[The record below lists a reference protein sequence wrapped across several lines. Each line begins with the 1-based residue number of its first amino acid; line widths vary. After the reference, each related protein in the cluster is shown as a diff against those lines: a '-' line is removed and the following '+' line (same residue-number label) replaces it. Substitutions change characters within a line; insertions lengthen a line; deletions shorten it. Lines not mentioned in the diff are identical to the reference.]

1 MIKKI
6 LIKVLFVS
14 SILFLISCT
23 PDEMQI
29 TLYTSDI
36 DSVRDGEVINLPV
49 KISFSMPGDDKNN
62 DLEKARNIAKNYLPL
77 DTKFSISKGQY
88 SQYFIVD
95 TTLPFQSKNIG
106 NRQIGGFL
114 YLPKPGK
121 QDQGQI
127 KLIFNDDVVKEIDSL
142 LRNLNFMLSLNLP
155 PKTYK
160 LRIISD
166 SKVMVEIN
174 SYSAWISKKPHVEQV
189 TSLKRREEVELIFK
203 GGSSSIY
210 SQIPIFI
217 DINKK

>member
-6 LIKVLFVS
+6 LIKFLFVLS
-14 SILFLISCT
+14 VLFLISCT

-36 DSVRDGEVINLPV
+36 DSVRDGETVDLPV

-88 SQYFIVD
+88 SQFFIVD

-114 YLPKPGK
+114 YLPKSEK
-121 QDQGQI
+121 QNQGQI

-166 SKVMVEIN
+166 SKEMVEIN